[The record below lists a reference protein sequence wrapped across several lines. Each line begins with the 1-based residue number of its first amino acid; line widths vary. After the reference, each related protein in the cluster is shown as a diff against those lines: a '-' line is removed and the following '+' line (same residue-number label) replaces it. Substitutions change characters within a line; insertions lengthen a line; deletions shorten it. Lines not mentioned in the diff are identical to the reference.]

1 MDGEDRTPGP
11 VDPSVLT
18 LQGTHRSVAV
28 WDQTVDPAKQLV
40 CRHYT
45 TRFMVGWGIDPRVL
59 AYVEF
64 VGLGGFHRMAY
75 REIDRA
81 LVTALAE
88 RWRQETHSFH
98 LPVGETTV
106 TLRDVA
112 ILTRL
117 PVHGSAVTGHALVDP
132 VGLVGRVLGVQPGP
146 ADIRGSGLRTGWVR
160 ETFRELP
167 PGADD
172 AQVQRYARAYLF
184 FLISGV
190 LFGNK
195 SGIHLQLIYVQ
206 LLDHD
211 WDHIRGYSW
220 GSACLATLY
229 RQLCRASHVGAN
241 EIGGPL
247 IVLQF
252 WAWEHIHVGRPGRPA
267 IHRRGEQDQDD
278 QYQAYDAPPLPTPD
292 EAYGCR
298 WVVPRL
304 THAHAARGLPY
315 YRDALDRLTEDQ
327 VTWDPYVP
335 DLVDAMPPHLLDH
348 QAEWRARVPLI
359 CFEVVES
366 HLPDRVMRQ
375 FGLRQTIPQGCDTSV
390 QLHGIDRRGKG
401 ETSWALEHW
410 RFLQL
415 WEQRLEF
422 IVGGDLMQGAMD
434 PDDPY
439 MVWYRRITR
448 RFINP
453 SYAPP
458 STHYHPA
465 YDIISG
471 YAADMVAMVDALSVS
486 LECGPTRAQVEQVRD
501 MGVAT
506 LRRYGHAHLAHRR
519 GGHDGNSQFDLGQSS
534 GGCDPTSPRHAEDYN
549 IHSTAPSGTQED
561 PSSSQ
566 LTPPPPR
573 DPFTTVTHYRRRR
586 VRRRADT
593 QEAGPLPRINESG

>member
-1 MDGEDRTPGP
+1 MASQNVVLLCRWGGEILFDGPRVEYSGGNMEP
-11 VDPSVLT
+11 LT
-18 LQGTHRSVAV
+18 LEPNMTMNDLMNEVHSSIGS
-28 WDQTVDPAKQLV
+28 DPMTVDVHIKM
-40 CRHYT
+40 
-45 TRFMVGWGIDPRVL
+45 RFETGNGVQVL
-59 AYVEF
+59 PVSTNK
-64 VGLGGFHRMAY
+64 H
-75 REIDRA
+75 
-81 LVTALAE
+81 VTALRNVVAMKGVPTE
-88 RWRQETHSFH
+88 IYVETVPICTQQSTRPEQQSTRISGYNTEPFQVPSHDIPSTEYGMGSFSRMLH
-98 LPVGETTV
+98 DDPGIIAAMTDPNVGFTE
-106 TLRDVA
+106 
-112 ILTRL
+112 
-117 PVHGSAVTGHALVDP
+117 P
-132 VGLVGRVLGVQPGP
+132 
-146 ADIRGSGLRTGWVR
+146 
-160 ETFRELP
+160 
-167 PGADD
+167 
-172 AQVQRYARAYLF
+172 RAYHRF
-184 FLISGV
+184 CV
-190 LFGNK
+190 R
-195 SGIHLQLIYVQ
+195 
-206 LLDHD
+206 
-211 WDHIRGYSW
+211 HIASN
-220 GSACLATLY
+220 LY

-519 GGHDGNSQFDLGQSS
+519 DGHDGNSQFDLGQSS

>member
-1 MDGEDRTPGP
+1 
-11 VDPSVLT
+11 
-18 LQGTHRSVAV
+18 
-28 WDQTVDPAKQLV
+28 
-40 CRHYT
+40 
-45 TRFMVGWGIDPRVL
+45 
-59 AYVEF
+59 
-64 VGLGGFHRMAY
+64 MAY

-195 SGIHLQLIYVQ
+195 SGSHLQLIYVQ
-206 LLDHD
+206 LSPDCPPGTSLISVPKKLFH
-211 WDHIRGYSW
+211 HALTYFILKLVL
-220 GSACLATLY
+220 CLCVPVLGLGAY
-229 RQLCRASHVGAN
+229 PCRQTRQTCDTPS
-241 EIGGPL
+241 
-247 IVLQF
+247 
-252 WAWEHIHVGRPGRPA
+252 
-267 IHRRGEQDQDD
+267 GEQDQDD

-519 GGHDGNSQFDLGQSS
+519 DGHDGNSQFDLGQSS

>member
-1 MDGEDRTPGP
+1 MKRCPGQRFMAIYQHVHFSRMRKNSTSTSTLSLLPLTLNHDRTQTPALSP
-11 VDPSVLT
+11 PPTLAPPLLPPPCCCPPPSHTHSLNFVIRWTVKIVRLDPLT
-18 LQGTHRSVAV
+18 L
-28 WDQTVDPAKQLV
+28 L
-40 CRHYT
+40 
-45 TRFMVGWGIDPRVL
+45 
-59 AYVEF
+59 
-64 VGLGGFHRMAY
+64 
-75 REIDRA
+75 
-81 LVTALAE
+81 
-88 RWRQETHSFH
+88 
-98 LPVGETTV
+98 
-106 TLRDVA
+106 
-112 ILTRL
+112 
-117 PVHGSAVTGHALVDP
+117 
-132 VGLVGRVLGVQPGP
+132 
-146 ADIRGSGLRTGWVR
+146 
-160 ETFRELP
+160 
-167 PGADD
+167 
-172 AQVQRYARAYLF
+172 
-184 FLISGV
+184 
-190 LFGNK
+190 
-195 SGIHLQLIYVQ
+195 
-206 LLDHD
+206 
-211 WDHIRGYSW
+211 
-220 GSACLATLY
+220 CLH
-229 RQLCRASHVGAN
+229 C
-241 EIGGPL
+241 
-247 IVLQF
+247 
-252 WAWEHIHVGRPGRPA
+252 
-267 IHRRGEQDQDD
+267 RGEQDQDD

-519 GGHDGNSQFDLGQSS
+519 DGHDGNSQFDLGQSS

>member
-1 MDGEDRTPGP
+1 MASQEPVPNPEAIRPPNYILVQTDHDSGDDADVETYLDPNGSLISKRIRSKERRERHHDQAGPTKTIGQPKKPSGRP
-11 VDPSVLT
+11 VDPSQAAGSTPVTRDELMS
-18 LQGTHRSVAV
+18 LLSSLRGEI
-28 WDQTVDPAKQLV
+28 KQLASKKSPA
-40 CRHYT
+40 
-45 TRFMVGWGIDPRVL
+45 PRKEQSAKKPAQAGKQKSV
-59 AYVEF
+59 
-64 VGLGGFHRMAY
+64 
-75 REIDRA
+75 
-81 LVTALAE
+81 
-88 RWRQETHSFH
+88 
-98 LPVGETTV
+98 
-106 TLRDVA
+106 RD
-112 ILTRL
+112 
-117 PVHGSAVTGHALVDP
+117 
-132 VGLVGRVLGVQPGP
+132 
-146 ADIRGSGLRTGWVR
+146 
-160 ETFRELP
+160 
-167 PGADD
+167 
-172 AQVQRYARAYLF
+172 
-184 FLISGV
+184 
-190 LFGNK
+190 
-195 SGIHLQLIYVQ
+195 
-206 LLDHD
+206 
-211 WDHIRGYSW
+211 
-220 GSACLATLY
+220 C
-229 RQLCRASHVGAN
+229 AN

-519 GGHDGNSQFDLGQSS
+519 DGHDGNSQFDLGQSS

>member
-1 MDGEDRTPGP
+1 
-11 VDPSVLT
+11 
-18 LQGTHRSVAV
+18 
-28 WDQTVDPAKQLV
+28 
-40 CRHYT
+40 
-45 TRFMVGWGIDPRVL
+45 
-59 AYVEF
+59 
-64 VGLGGFHRMAY
+64 
-75 REIDRA
+75 
-81 LVTALAE
+81 
-88 RWRQETHSFH
+88 
-98 LPVGETTV
+98 
-106 TLRDVA
+106 
-112 ILTRL
+112 
-117 PVHGSAVTGHALVDP
+117 
-132 VGLVGRVLGVQPGP
+132 
-146 ADIRGSGLRTGWVR
+146 
-160 ETFRELP
+160 
-167 PGADD
+167 
-172 AQVQRYARAYLF
+172 
-184 FLISGV
+184 
-190 LFGNK
+190 
-195 SGIHLQLIYVQ
+195 
-206 LLDHD
+206 
-211 WDHIRGYSW
+211 
-220 GSACLATLY
+220 
-229 RQLCRASHVGAN
+229 
-241 EIGGPL
+241 
-247 IVLQF
+247 
-252 WAWEHIHVGRPGRPA
+252 
-267 IHRRGEQDQDD
+267 
-278 QYQAYDAPPLPTPD
+278 
-292 EAYGCR
+292 
-298 WVVPRL
+298 
-304 THAHAARGLPY
+304 
-315 YRDALDRLTEDQ
+315 
-327 VTWDPYVP
+327 
-335 DLVDAMPPHLLDH
+335 MPPHLLDH

-519 GGHDGNSQFDLGQSS
+519 DGHDGNSQFDLGQSS